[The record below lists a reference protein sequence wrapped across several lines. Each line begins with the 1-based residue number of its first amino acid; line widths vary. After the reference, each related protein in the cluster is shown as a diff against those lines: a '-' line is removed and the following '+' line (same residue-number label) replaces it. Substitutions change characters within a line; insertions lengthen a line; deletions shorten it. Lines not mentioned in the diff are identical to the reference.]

1 MKPVSSTPP
10 DGLIAVVKEDCPTC
24 RLVEPVLQQL
34 GSTKRGIVVYTQDD
48 PTFPCDE
55 PQVID
60 DRTLNTSFDLE
71 IETVPTL
78 IRHESGQEAER
89 VVGWNRADWQRVTAI
104 ADLGEELP
112 AHQPGCGSRSIEP
125 GATYK
130 LRARFGDTGIRA
142 RRIQV
147 DQFEDE
153 IATSFDRCWNNF
165 GDPGLTF

>member
-48 PTFPCDE
+48 PTFPCDV

-147 DQFEDE
+147 DQFDCLLY
-153 IATSFDRCWNNF
+153 TSPSPRDR
-165 GDPGLTF
+165 G